1 MPLTFA
7 VAVRRRRCAEC
18 VATRRRGVDVGAGGR
33 LRPAVRPGCS
43 WRLRSAG
50 ADADQSRPRRRSGHM
65 HKIRTES
72 GHMAGTNAGA
82 IRGVLCWAQAL
93 SVLRSC
99 VVVELLPALYACR
112 LLSLMVV
119 EWCCGGLPPPGK
131 GPSPAVWG
139 EGLYRLSLRRRLRA
153 RLCGVQSSRT
163 SRPRVPA
170 GILASWWSCRGRPCS
185 SA

>member
-1 MPLTFA
+1 
-7 VAVRRRRCAEC
+7 
-18 VATRRRGVDVGAGGR
+18 
-33 LRPAVRPGCS
+33 
-43 WRLRSAG
+43 
-50 ADADQSRPRRRSGHM
+50 
-65 HKIRTES
+65 
-72 GHMAGTNAGA
+72 MAGTNAGA

-93 SVLRSC
+93 SVFRSC

-185 SA
+185 SAWRWRVWCCGGLPPPGNGLAPGCFGGAGRCRL